1 MRRRTFIAALGGAAA
16 WPITVH
22 AQQPTMP
29 VIGYLDTR
37 SAQRTGGA
45 AKAFQ
50 RSLAEVGYVEGRN
63 VSIEYRWADDDN
75 ARLPALA
82 ADVIHR
88 QVTLIVAS
96 GGSALAA
103 LAAKRATS
111 TIPIVFIVGANPVS
125 TGLVASLAH
134 PGGNL
139 TGVTFLSDELG
150 AKRLGLLRELS
161 PQATTVAFLSSYL
174 TGASRLEQKELTDIL
189 VAAQSLEREIVAFDA
204 HNEDDLDAAFA
215 TFTQRGAAALV
226 VGAFSFL
233 FDNRRKIVTL
243 AARHRLPA
251 IYSTGVYVAA
261 GGLMSYSAD
270 ETESF
275 HQAALYVG
283 RILRGEKPADLPVQQ
298 ATKFR
303 FVINLKTANALRIEV
318 PPTLLAQA
326 DEVIE

>member
-1 MRRRTFIAALGGAAA
+1 MRRREFIAGIGGAAA
-16 WPITVH
+16 WPVVAR
-22 AQQPTMP
+22 AQQPAMP

-37 SAQRTGGA
+37 SFERTGGA
-45 AKAFQ
+45 AKVFQ

-63 VSIEYRWADDDN
+63 VSIEYRWADGN
-75 ARLPALA
+75 NTRLPALA
-82 ADVIHR
+82 ADLVNR
-88 QVTLIVAS
+88 RVTLIMAS
-96 GGSALAA
+96 GGSVLAA
-103 LAAKRATS
+103 RAAMRATS
-111 TIPIVFIVGANPVS
+111 TIPIVFMVGTSPVS

-150 AKRLGLLRELS
+150 AKRLDLLRELS

-174 TGASRLEQKELTDIL
+174 IGAPRLVQKELTDIL
-189 VAAQSLEREIVAFDA
+189 GAAQSLEREIVASNA
-204 HNEDDLDAAFA
+204 QNEDDLDAAFA
-215 TFTQRGAAALV
+215 IFTQRGAAALV
-226 VGAFSFL
+226 VGAFPFL

-251 IYSTGVYVAA
+251 IYPTGVYVAA

-275 HQAALYVG
+275 HQAAHYVG

-298 ATKFR
+298 ATRFR
-303 FVINLKTANALRIEV
+303 LVINLKTAKAMGLEI
-318 PPTLLAQA
+318 PPQLLARA
-326 DEVIE
+326 DDVIE

>member
-1 MRRRTFIAALGGAAA
+1 MKRREFIAALGGAAA
-16 WPITVH
+16 WPAVAR
-22 AQQPTMP
+22 AQQPAMP

-82 ADVIHR
+82 ADLIHR
-88 QVTLIVAS
+88 QVTLILAS

-174 TGASRLEQKELTDIL
+174 TVTR
-189 VAAQSLEREIVAFDA
+189 AF
-204 HNEDDLDAAFA
+204 
-215 TFTQRGAAALV
+215 
-226 VGAFSFL
+226 
-233 FDNRRKIVTL
+233 
-243 AARHRLPA
+243 P
-251 IYSTGVYVAA
+251 
-261 GGLMSYSAD
+261 
-270 ETESF
+270 
-275 HQAALYVG
+275 
-283 RILRGEKPADLPVQQ
+283 
-298 ATKFR
+298 
-303 FVINLKTANALRIEV
+303 
-318 PPTLLAQA
+318 
-326 DEVIE
+326 

>member
-1 MRRRTFIAALGGAAA
+1 
-16 WPITVH
+16 
-22 AQQPTMP
+22 MP

-37 SAQRTGGA
+37 SAERTGGA
-45 AKAFQ
+45 AKVFQ
-50 RSLAEVGYVEGRN
+50 RSLAEVGYVEGKN
-63 VSIEYRWADDDN
+63 VSIEYRWADGDN

-82 ADVIHR
+82 ADLVHSR
-88 QVTLIVAS
+88 VTLILAS
-96 GGSALAA
+96 GGSPLAA

-111 TIPIVFIVGANPVS
+111 TIPIVFAVGANPVS

-150 AKRLGLLRELS
+150 AKRLSLLRELS

-174 TGASRLEQKELTDIL
+174 TGAPQKELTDIL
-189 VAAQSLEREIVAFDA
+189 GAAQSLEREIVAFDA
-204 HNEDDLDAAFA
+204 HNDDDLDAAFA
-215 TFTQRGAAALV
+215 IFTQRGATALA
-226 VGAFSFL
+226 VGAFPFL
-233 FDNRRKIVTL
+233 FDSRRKIVTL
-243 AARHRLPA
+243 AARHRLPT
-251 IYSTGVYVAA
+251 IYPTGVYVAA

-270 ETESF
+270 EAESF

-283 RILRGEKPADLPVQQ
+283 RILRGEKPADVPVQQ

-303 FVINLKTANALRIEV
+303 LVINLKTANALGIQV
-318 PPTLLAQA
+318 PPTLLARA